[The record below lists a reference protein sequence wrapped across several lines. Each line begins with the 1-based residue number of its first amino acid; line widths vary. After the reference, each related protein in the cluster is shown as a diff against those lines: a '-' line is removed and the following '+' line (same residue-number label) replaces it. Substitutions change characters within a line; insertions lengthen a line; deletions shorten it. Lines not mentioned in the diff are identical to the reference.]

1 MAKKGWTKYFDAD
14 TVTKLAHIGFKPS
27 GLVEGNL
34 VGNHRSPFHG
44 FAIEF
49 AGHRGYVPGDD
60 IKHIDW
66 TAYYKTE
73 KYLLKQYEQE
83 TNFLA
88 HILVDVSESMSF
100 EYKHGRKID
109 YAAFIATALS
119 QIIISQSD
127 SVGLHFFADK
137 LIHDIPTTSSMEVIA
152 KIADFHEH
160 AELKNATSIGDV
172 LQLVAEQ
179 IGKRRVVFLITD
191 FFSDME
197 HSFSGIKRL
206 IDAKH
211 EVIILQ
217 IVDPLELS
225 FDINGRVELH
235 ELEGNEKLDFMA
247 NQIRDA
253 YEDIFHEYLAE
264 VKSRS
269 MSYGVDYILCDM
281 GRPFGFHL
289 AEYLSKRM

>member
-1 MAKKGWTKYFDAD
+1 MAKKAWTKYFDTD
-14 TVTKLAHIGFKPS
+14 TINKLAHIGFKPS

-49 AGHRGYVPGDD
+49 AGRRGYVHGDD

-88 HILVDVSESMSF
+88 HIIVDVSESMGF
-100 EYKHGRKID
+100 EHKHGKKIE

-119 QIIISQSD
+119 QIIVSQSD
-127 SVGLHFFADK
+127 SVGLFFFADK
-137 LIHDIPTTSSMEVIA
+137 LIHEIPLTGTMEVIA

-160 AELKNATSIGDV
+160 AELKTATSIGDT
-172 LQLVAEQ
+172 LQLVAEK
-179 IGKRRVVFLITD
+179 IGRRRVVFLITD
-191 FFSDME
+191 FFSDIE

-211 EVIILQ
+211 ELVLFHVI
-217 IVDPLELS
+217 DPLELA
-225 FDINGRVELH
+225 FDINGRVELRQ
-235 ELEGNEKLDFMA
+235 LEGSEKLDFMA

-253 YEDIFHEYLAE
+253 YEEIFKQYLDE
-264 VKSRS
+264 VRSRS
-269 MSYGVDYILCDM
+269 LGYGMDYVLCDT

-289 AEYLSKRM
+289 AEYLSKRV